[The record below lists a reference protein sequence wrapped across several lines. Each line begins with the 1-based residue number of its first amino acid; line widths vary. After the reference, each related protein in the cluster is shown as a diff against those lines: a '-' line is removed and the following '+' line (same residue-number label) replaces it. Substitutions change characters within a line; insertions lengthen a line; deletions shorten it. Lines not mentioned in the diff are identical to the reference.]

1 MEIAV
6 FQALKGAGV
15 SDVDARSAAEA
26 IRQGVRAEVHD
37 ATKDM
42 ATKTDLMDLKNE
54 LIQRISDQQRFVVTS
69 VFGST
74 GMLAVMITVFNYLR

>member
-1 MEIAV
+1 MEIAI

-15 SDVDARSAAEA
+15 SEADARSAAEA
-26 IRQGVRAEVHD
+26 IQQGVRSEVRD

-42 ATKTDLMDLKNE
+42 ATKTDLADLRGD
-54 LIQRISDQQRFVVTS
+54 LIQRISDLQRFVVAS
-69 VFGST
+69 VFGSS